1 MTEDPLK
8 SLLRGCKGTSVK
20 TWRTNTNNIKTIT
33 SPQLS
38 SSVSLPQLD
47 FFRNQPNTST
57 LTQSQQPQTFEN
69 TSKQND
75 SIISTLD
82 NRLCDLIPQPKLQ
95 KSLSNLGITTLKPI
109 QRRVI
114 PLILSSN
121 DVIAIAPTGSGKTLA
136 YLLPLFSQLL
146 STSQKS
152 HKPCTPFALILAPT
166 KELAEQIGRV
176 INRFKSSSSISI
188 RTTVV
193 TTRAAIAGFQA
204 GVGTM
209 VDIVVG
215 TPLRIAAA
223 VVNSNSLNLSHL
235 KHVIL
240 DEADELLDTK
250 FMTQMDSILEKCN
263 KSQNTRIHLFSATLP
278 SRIEDMIKES
288 GLLNN
293 AKKIV
298 VGGGAWGGAAAV
310 TDIANNIEQ
319 KFMFVGGRGEQGKVL
334 AVRELL
340 KGGVKTP
347 VLVFVQTKDRA
358 AELFRELVY
367 DGVRVEAVHGDRSGS
382 ARSAAVARFR
392 KGQVWVLI
400 ATDVLA
406 RGLDLI
412 SVNSVISYDVPS
424 SAAAYVHRI
433 GRTGRN
439 GRTGTAVTLFTEE
452 DKRVVGPVVKIAKA
466 SGADVPDWLIKLADK
481 VRTDEARRLET
492 RPPKRK
498 HVGGDGI
505 KKKRRKRAK
514 KTNK

>member
-8 SLLRGCKGTSVK
+8 SLLRGCKGPSVQ
-20 TWRTNTNNIKTIT
+20 TWRTNTNHVKPNSFPEPSTN
-33 SPQLS
+33 
-38 SSVSLPQLD
+38 VSLPQLD

-57 LTQSQQPQTFEN
+57 ITQSQQPQTSEHPPKPN
-69 TSKQND
+69 HPILSA
-75 SIISTLD
+75 LD

-95 KSLSNLGITTLKPI
+95 KSLSHLGITTLKPI

-146 STSQKS
+146 STSERPQ
-152 HKPCTPFALILAPT
+152 KPCTPFALILTPT

-176 INRFKSSSSISI
+176 INRFKSTSSIPI

-193 TTRAAIAGFQA
+193 TTRAAIAGFQS

-223 VVNSNSLNLSHL
+223 VINTNSLDLSCI

-250 FMTQMDSILEKCN
+250 FMTQMDSILERCN
-263 KSQNTRIHLFSATLP
+263 KGNNTRMHLFSATLP

-293 AKKIV
+293 PKKIV
-298 VGGGAWGGAAAV
+298 VGGGAWGGSAAV

-319 KFMFVGGRGEQGKVL
+319 HFMFVGGRGEQGKVL

-340 KGGVKTP
+340 KGKVKTP
-347 VLVFVQTKDRA
+347 TLVFVQTKDRA

-406 RGLDLI
+406 RGLDLV

-466 SGADVPDWLIKLADK
+466 SGADVPDWLMTLADK

-498 HVGGDGI
+498 HVGGNGI
-505 KKKRRKRAK
+505 KKKRRKRTKQTK
-514 KTNK
+514 K